1 MLHRVGRRLLQQ
13 AAAGCRQ
20 LSSLPEKAATETA
33 FGEFLPLS
41 DKAGVPVLVR
51 LHERQW
57 GALARLPAAKLKEAG
72 YAGDELPS
80 HVAVVRDAFGSHDDS
95 QRSLA
100 HEVAALG
107 PHKVAVAAE
116 LTHPHNRLIVDN
128 YELSDDGSY
137 RLSSVGTDM
146 VRFFK
151 QHDLHTILVP
161 DVLAAQDGLFTSVR
175 GAQGGIK
182 QSTNEVLMVAPTAFV
197 FNPQAAQDNTFM
209 NSAVNS
215 FDPPPP
221 PAAGSAAAQAPSSAQ
236 PPLSVTKRVLRE
248 FAALHHELTE
258 VAGVKVNLF
267 QHSLEHGT
275 PDAVFPN
282 NWFSTHPAGEAA
294 GGVKQDT
301 LVFYPMKCPNRQ
313 AERRADIKD
322 VLQHWG
328 YNRTLDMSPFES
340 EGQYLEGTGVLV
352 IDRINGV
359 AYVALSERADRRL
372 AQEWVSQLGY
382 KDMVAFTASDAAGNT
397 VYHTNVM
404 MAIGTDVAVVCL
416 ESVADEAER
425 RNLQQKLS
433 QTHTI
438 VDITRAQMAALCGN
452 VLELEDGRGLPVMA
466 MSTQAYN
473 AFTEDQ
479 KRVLRRHVAA
489 LHHANIDT
497 LERIGGGG
505 VRCTL
510 AEIF

>member
-1 MLHRVGRRLLQQ
+1 MLQRAGKRLLQ
-13 AAAGCRQ
+13 AAGPPGLLRQ
-20 LSSLPEKAATETA
+20 LSSLPEKAIHDTG
-33 FGEFLPLS
+33 FGEFVPLS

-51 LHERQW
+51 LHERPW
-57 GALARLPAAKLKEAG
+57 GALARLPASKLTEAG
-72 YAGDELPS
+72 YAGNQLPS
-80 HVAVVRDAFGSHDDS
+80 HVAVVRDAFGAHDDS
-95 QRSLA
+95 HRALA
-100 HEVAALG
+100 QEVAALG
-107 PHKVAVAAE
+107 PDKVAVASD
-116 LTHPHNRLIVDN
+116 LTHPHNRLIVDD
-128 YELSDDGSY
+128 YELAEDGQY
-137 RLSSVGTDM
+137 RLRTVGTDLL
-146 VRFFK
+146 RFFK
-151 QHDLHTILVP
+151 QHDMHTILVP
-161 DVLAAQDGLFTSVR
+161 EVAAAAAGTSTSAKAAHR
-175 GAQGGIK
+175 GIK

-197 FNPQAAQDNTFM
+197 FNDQAAQDNTFM

-215 FDPPPP
+215 FDPPGV
-221 PAAGSAAAQAPSSAQ
+221 AAGQP

-248 FAALHHELTE
+248 FAGLHHELTE

-267 QHSLEHGT
+267 QHSLSHGT

-294 GGVKQDT
+294 GGVKHDT

-313 AERRADIKD
+313 AERREDIKE

-328 YNRTLDMSPFES
+328 YGRTLDMSPFEA
-340 EGQYLEGTGVLV
+340 EGHYFEGTGVLV

-359 AYVALSERADRRL
+359 AYVALSERADRGL
-372 AQEWVSQLGY
+372 AERWVAQLGY
-382 KDMVAFTASDAAGNT
+382 NDLVTFTSSDAGGGT

-416 ESVADEAER
+416 ESVEDEGER
-425 RNLQQKLS
+425 RNLQQKLG

-438 VDITRAQMAALCGN
+438 VDITRQQMAALCGN
-452 VLELEDGRGLPVMA
+452 VLELEDGRGLPVLA

-489 LHHANIDT
+489 LHHAPIDT
-497 LERIGGGG
+497 LEHIGGGG